1 MARLKEIQ
9 VVLSSNPNSFLVN
22 LERELRAEFAE
33 ISKLEEEFWA
43 LKSQIT
49 WLVKGDRNIGFYHTL
64 ALVQRRRNRISCI
77 KDQVGNWIHEER
89 EIVGYIR
96 QCYANL
102 YSSSHSH
109 SVLSSWNPPP
119 FWQAQISEKDSKKLV
134 ETISYEEIATG
145 LWSLKP

>member
-119 FWQAQISEKDSKKLV
+119 LLASSDK
-134 ETISYEEIATG
+134 
-145 LWSLKP
+145 